1 MTRRTKRLIA
11 VLGVVLWVVMAILPL
26 ACARQNKTETFA
38 DYYFSFDYPAGY
50 EVDERGDSE
59 GKENSYSSGSIL
71 LSKAT
76 PANSDF
82 YYALR
87 WGVTQEPEISQHES
101 ALQAALELSRSYLE
115 QSYETTGGFMQFSEI
130 VEDSCSAHK
139 MLRCYYKV
147 VWSGGETV
155 NGEIGQV
162 CCSESRRSFT
172 LCTRSSQK
180 ENEAEA
186 LAFLRVFTSS
196 FVCH

>member
-1 MTRRTKRLIA
+1 
-11 VLGVVLWVVMAILPL
+11 MAILPL
-26 ACARQNKTETFA
+26 GCARQNKTETFA

-155 NGEIGQV
+155 NGEIGV
-162 CCSESRRSFT
+162 LYCSKSQRWFELT
-172 LCTRSSQK
+172 TRSAHTESG
-180 ENEAEA
+180 AEA
-186 LAFLRVFTSS
+186 LDYFHIYSSS